1 MKKKYKEGETMP
13 YVFTYSLVPAHKI
26 QKSAELYLEEM
37 KDARSAT
44 RPLAKEIIP
53 NAVKA
58 TIDGIETISV
68 YDIKEGKLEEFLK
81 TQQKLMVAYH
91 AIEGFKYNFEVR
103 FKVTEAL
110 EMVGMKMP
118 E

>member
-1 MKKKYKEGETMP
+1 MP

-53 NAVKA
+53 NAAKGTMEGLEV
-58 TIDGIETISV
+58 ISV
-68 YDIKEGKLEEFLK
+68 YDVKEGKLEEFLK
-81 TQQKLMVAYH
+81 AQQKLMVAYH
-91 AIEGFKYNFEVR
+91 VIEGFKYKIEVR

-110 EMVGMKMP
+110 EMIGMKMP

>member
-26 QKSAELYLEEM
+26 KKSAELYLKEM
-37 KDARSAT
+37 KEARSAT
-44 RPLAKEIIP
+44 RALAKEIIP
-53 NAVKA
+53 NAVKS
-58 TIDGIETISV
+58 TKEGIETISV
-68 YDIKEGKLEEFLK
+68 HDVKEGKLEEFLK

-91 AIEGFKYNFEVR
+91 AIEEFKYNIEVR
-103 FKVTEAL
+103 FKATEAL
-110 EMVGMKMP
+110 EMIGMKML

>member
-1 MKKKYKEGETMP
+1 MP
-13 YVFTYSLVPAHKI
+13 YVFTYSYVPVHKI
-26 QKSAELYLEEM
+26 NKSAEIYLKEM

-58 TIDGIETISV
+58 TMEGLEVISV
-68 YDIKEGKLEEFLK
+68 HDVKEGKLEEFLK
-81 TQQKLMVAYH
+81 AQQKLMVAYH
-91 AIEGFKYNFEVR
+91 AIEGYKYNIEVR
-103 FKVTEAL
+103 FKITEAL
-110 EMVGMKMP
+110 EMIGMKMP

>member
-1 MKKKYKEGETMP
+1 MP
-13 YVFTYSLVPAHKI
+13 YVFTYSYVPVHKI
-26 QKSAELYLEEM
+26 NKSAEIYLKEM
-37 KDARSAT
+37 KEARSAT

-53 NAVKA
+53 NAAKG
-58 TIDGIETISV
+58 TMEGLQTISV
-68 YDIKEGKLEEFLK
+68 YDVKEGKLEEFLI

-91 AIEGFKYNFEVR
+91 AIEGFKYNIEVR
-103 FKVTEAL
+103 FKITEAL

>member
-1 MKKKYKEGETMP
+1 MP
-13 YVFTYSLVPAHKI
+13 YVFTYSFVPVHKI
-26 QKSAELYLEEM
+26 NKTAELYLKEM

-53 NAVKA
+53 NAAKA
-58 TIDGIETISV
+58 TMEGLETISV
-68 YDIKEGKLEEFLK
+68 HDVKEGKLEEFLK

-91 AIEGFKYNFEVR
+91 VIEGFKYKIEVR